1 MHLRKSKNILI
12 YFFLL
17 VTFGSINNIELSNL
31 KIKKIEKIE
40 ISGLDEIDNY
50 NIFKDIKNLNL
61 ENIFFLNSEAVN
73 EIIEKNSLVEKFS
86 VFKIYPSTLLI
97 KIKKTD
103 FLAMIN
109 NNGKIFLIGS
119 NGKLSSKNIST
130 IELPFIFGNPKI
142 NEFLK
147 FKQVIDQSRFSYD
160 QIKNIYFFPSGRWDI
175 ELKNKIF
182 IKLPKNINKIYLN
195 YVFEFLSDNSF
206 DNLKILDA
214 RIKNQI
220 ILNDW

>member
-1 MHLRKSKNILI
+1 MHLRKSKNILF

-31 KIKKIEKIE
+31 KIQKIEKIE

-119 NGKLSSKNIST
+119 NGKLSSKNMST

-147 FKQVIDQSRFSYD
+147 FKNVIDQSRFSYD

-220 ILNDW
+220 ILND

>member
-1 MHLRKSKNILI
+1 M
-12 YFFLL
+12 
-17 VTFGSINNIELSNL
+17 
-31 KIKKIEKIE
+31 
-40 ISGLDEIDNY
+40 
-50 NIFKDIKNLNL
+50 
-61 ENIFFLNSEAVN
+61 
-73 EIIEKNSLVEKFS
+73 
-86 VFKIYPSTLLI
+86 
-97 KIKKTD
+97 
-103 FLAMIN
+103 
-109 NNGKIFLIGS
+109 
-119 NGKLSSKNIST
+119 ST

-147 FKQVIDQSRFSYD
+147 FKNVIDQSRFSYD

-220 ILNDW
+220 ILND

>member
-220 ILNDW
+220 ILND

>member
-1 MHLRKSKNILI
+1 MHLRKSKNILF

-31 KIKKIEKIE
+31 KIQKIEKIE

-119 NGKLSSKNIST
+119 NGKLSSKNMST

-147 FKQVIDQSRFSYD
+147 FKNVIDQSRFSYD

>member
-17 VTFGSINNIELSNL
+17 ITVGSINNIELSSL
-31 KIKKIEKIE
+31 KIQKIENIE
-40 ISGLDEIDNY
+40 ISGLDEIDNH

-61 ENIFFLNSEAVN
+61 ENIFFLHSEELN
-73 EIIEKNSLVEKFS
+73 EIIEKNSLVENFS

-103 FLAMIN
+103 FLAKIN
-109 NNGKIFLIGS
+109 NNEKTFLVGS
-119 NGKLSSKNIST
+119 NGKLSSKNFSNIDV
-130 IELPFIFGNPKI
+130 PFIFGNPKI
-142 NEFLK
+142 KEFLK
-147 FKQVIDQSRFSYD
+147 FKEVIDQSRFSYD

-175 ELKNKIF
+175 ELRSKIF
-182 IKLPKNINKIYLN
+182 IKLPINIDKIYLN
-195 YVFEFLSDNSF
+195 YIFEFLSNNSF
-206 DNLKILDA
+206 YNLKILDA